1 MALTDISLLFKDIIE
16 TPQQKAARL
25 AREGQ
30 AAAGQ
35 FTGLPTGLRELAMG
49 TASGIPNMV
58 ESIRQFGAGVG
69 LPVQTQGEV
78 FQSQLKGLNLQTEQ
92 GQKEAVRIAT
102 NIDPLGGAVLA
113 ETFAQKA
120 RELADRESINELRDL
135 QIKRAT
141 RSEVEEIESA
151 ASREANVIR
160 FREEGVL
167 PESVISA
174 YETKGLSMSA
184 VQSILSRMGATER
197 AEDAE
202 ERAVT
207 AFANQMTAFSQ
218 NQTDRTNNIE
228 ASNNFKSSLLTRVL
242 EKDPSHPFV
251 ELLESEAIIP
261 IERLAQMQRDFNS
274 EIKPN
279 VAYQQIFDST
289 TKQNVIA
296 AIDRETNEIEVVA
309 QAPRTSTTDRDIPI
323 MSDAA
328 ETAIESMILSMKE
341 WESLPGT
348 DGGIYNALGGGTSG
362 NQKEAGRN
370 MLNNLVHSYTESQ
383 NIPVARVL
391 NMINQQIFM
400 LDDEGKPEIN
410 PQGLAL
416 LKSGYLV
423 GNPASQSLTAE
434 EQALIDQY
442 TN

>member
-16 TPQQKAARL
+16 TPQQKRQRL
-25 AREGQ
+25 FTEGQ

-35 FTGLPTGLRELAMG
+35 YTGLPTGLRELAMG

-69 LPVQTQGEV
+69 LPVQTQGE
-78 FQSQLKGLNLQTEQ
+78 QLQRAMAGLNMDDPA
-92 GQKEAVRIAT
+92 GQAEAVRLLRQV
-102 NIDPLGGAVLA
+102 DPLKALSLVEILA
-113 ETFAQKA
+113 EEERRKTDRA
-120 RELADRESINELRDL
+120 RRMA
-135 QIKRAT
+135 
-141 RSEVEEIESA
+141 SEDASA
-151 ASREANVIR
+151 ARAVSR
-160 FREEGVL
+160 
-167 PESVISA
+167 
-174 YETKGLSMSA
+174 
-184 VQSILSRMGATER
+184 
-197 AEDAE
+197 E
-202 ERAVT
+202 ERAVSAAVRLT
-207 AFANQMTAFSQ
+207 AEADRAESREERAISTFDNQMTAFSQ

-348 DGGIYNALGGGTSG
+348 DGGIYNALGGGTSR

>member
-16 TPQQKAARL
+16 TPQQKRQRL
-25 AREGQ
+25 FTEGQ

-35 FTGLPTGLRELAMG
+35 YTGLPTGLRELAMG

-69 LPVQTQGEV
+69 LPVQTQGE
-78 FQSQLKGLNLQTEQ
+78 QLQRAMAGLNMDDPA
-92 GQKEAVRIAT
+92 GQAEAVRLLRQV
-102 NIDPLGGAVLA
+102 DPLKALSLVEILA
-113 ETFAQKA
+113 EEERRKTDRA
-120 RELADRESINELRDL
+120 RRMA
-135 QIKRAT
+135 
-141 RSEVEEIESA
+141 SEDASA
-151 ASREANVIR
+151 ARAVSR
-160 FREEGVL
+160 
-167 PESVISA
+167 
-174 YETKGLSMSA
+174 
-184 VQSILSRMGATER
+184 
-197 AEDAE
+197 E
-202 ERAVT
+202 ERAVSAAVRLT
-207 AFANQMTAFSQ
+207 AEADRAESREERAISTFDNQMTAFSQ

-348 DGGIYNALGGGTSG
+348 DGGIYNALGGGTSR

-400 LDDEGKPEIN
+400 LDDEGKPDIN

-423 GNPASQSLTAE
+423 GNTASQSLTAE

>member
-1 MALTDISLLFKDIIE
+1 
-16 TPQQKAARL
+16 
-25 AREGQ
+25 
-30 AAAGQ
+30 
-35 FTGLPTGLRELAMG
+35 
-49 TASGIPNMV
+49 MV

-69 LPVQTQGEV
+69 LPVQTQGE
-78 FQSQLKGLNLQTEQ
+78 QLQRAMAGLNMDDPA
-92 GQKEAVRIAT
+92 GQAEAVRLLRQV
-102 NIDPLGGAVLA
+102 DPLKALSLVEILA
-113 ETFAQKA
+113 EEERRKTDRA
-120 RELADRESINELRDL
+120 RRMA
-135 QIKRAT
+135 
-141 RSEVEEIESA
+141 SEDASA
-151 ASREANVIR
+151 ARAVSR
-160 FREEGVL
+160 
-167 PESVISA
+167 
-174 YETKGLSMSA
+174 
-184 VQSILSRMGATER
+184 
-197 AEDAE
+197 E
-202 ERAVT
+202 ERAVSAAVRLT
-207 AFANQMTAFSQ
+207 AEADRAESREERAISTFDNQMTAFSQ

-348 DGGIYNALGGGTSG
+348 DGGIYNALGGGTSR

>member
-1 MALTDISLLFKDIIE
+1 VTLTFFKNFKREEERRKTDRTRRMASEDAS
-16 TPQQKAARL
+16 AAR
-25 AREGQ
+25 AV
-30 AAAGQ
+30 
-35 FTGLPTGLRELAMG
+35 
-49 TASGIPNMV
+49 SG
-58 ESIRQFGAGVG
+58 
-69 LPVQTQGEV
+69 
-78 FQSQLKGLNLQTEQ
+78 
-92 GQKEAVRIAT
+92 
-102 NIDPLGGAVLA
+102 
-113 ETFAQKA
+113 
-120 RELADRESINELRDL
+120 
-135 QIKRAT
+135 
-141 RSEVEEIESA
+141 
-151 ASREANVIR
+151 
-160 FREEGVL
+160 
-167 PESVISA
+167 
-174 YETKGLSMSA
+174 
-184 VQSILSRMGATER
+184 
-197 AEDAE
+197 E
-202 ERAVT
+202 ERAVSREERAVSAAVRST
-207 AFANQMTAFSQ
+207 AEADRAESREERAISTFDNQMTAFSQ

-279 VAYQQIFDST
+279 VVYQQIFDIT

-296 AIDRETNEIEVVA
+296 AIDRDTNEIEVVA
-309 QAPRTSTTDRDIPI
+309 QAPRTSATDRDIPI

-328 ETAIESMILSMKE
+328 ETAIESMILSMEE
-341 WESLPGT
+341 WENLPGT
-348 DGGIYNALGGGTSG
+348 DGGIYNALGGGTSR

-370 MLNNLVHSYTESQ
+370 ILNNLVHSYTESQ

>member
-16 TPQQKAARL
+16 TPQQKRQRL
-25 AREGQ
+25 FAEGQ

-35 FTGLPTGLRELAMG
+35 YTGLPTGLRELAMG

-69 LPVQTQGEV
+69 LPVQTQGE
-78 FQSQLKGLNLQTEQ
+78 QLQRAMAGLNMDDPA
-92 GQKEAVRIAT
+92 GQAEAVRLLRQV
-102 NIDPLGGAVLA
+102 DPLKALSLVEILA
-113 ETFAQKA
+113 EEERRKTDRA
-120 RELADRESINELRDL
+120 RRMA
-135 QIKRAT
+135 
-141 RSEVEEIESA
+141 SEDASA
-151 ASREANVIR
+151 ARAVSR
-160 FREEGVL
+160 
-167 PESVISA
+167 
-174 YETKGLSMSA
+174 
-184 VQSILSRMGATER
+184 
-197 AEDAE
+197 E
-202 ERAVT
+202 ERAVSAAVRLT
-207 AFANQMTAFSQ
+207 AEADRAESREERAISTFDNQMTAFSQ

-348 DGGIYNALGGGTSG
+348 DGGIYNALGGGTSR

>member
-16 TPQQKAARL
+16 TPQQKRQRL
-25 AREGQ
+25 FTEGQ

-35 FTGLPTGLRELAMG
+35 YTGLPTGLRELAMG